1 VSADHVDLLVVGAGP
16 AGIAAAVSA
25 AELGVRVVLVDQGL
39 MPGGQIWRR
48 RAGASAPRAARSWLE
63 RLERRSVRVVGGGE
77 IVDVDDGGVFVF
89 SAAGESIRCRPAATV
104 IATGARELFLPFPGW
119 TLPNVVGAGGL
130 QALLKG
136 GLEVRGRRVVLA
148 GSGPLLLPVAATAAR
163 AGARLAIVA
172 EQTPADSLRAFT
184 HSLWRSPLRLAA
196 AGALR
201 AGFLATRYAAGTW
214 VVRADGD
221 DRVREA
227 TLTDGSRSWRE
238 SCDYLAVGY
247 GLVPNT
253 ELARLLGAA
262 TGAGGILVDAR
273 QATTAPAVFAAGE
286 CTGIGGAPLSI
297 AEGIIAGTA
306 AAGAAELPRSAVA
319 SRARERGFAARLAS
333 AFALRDEVYRLADAD
348 TVVCRC
354 EDVRS
359 AELGGVHDLREARL
373 HGRAGMGAC
382 QGRVCGA
389 ALAAT
394 RGWSEG
400 AVRPPLF
407 PIPVSALIARA
418 D

>member
-1 VSADHVDLLVVGAGP
+1 VDLLVVGAGP

-25 AELGVRVVLVDQGL
+25 AELGARVVLVDQGTAA
-39 MPGGQIWRR
+39 GGQIWRR
-48 RAGASAPRAARSWLE
+48 RAGEAAPRAARSWLE
-63 RLERRSVRVVGGGE
+63 RLERSSVRVASGGE
-77 IVDVDDGGVFVF
+77 IVDVDDGGGFVL
-89 SAAGESIRCRPAATV
+89 SAPAELITVRPAATV

-136 GLEVRGRRVVLA
+136 GLDVRGRRVVLA
-148 GSGPLLLPVAATAAR
+148 GSGPLLLPVAATVTR

-172 EQTPADSLRAFT
+172 EQAPASALGAFT
-184 HSLWRSPLRLAA
+184 RSLWRSPRRLVA
-196 AGALR
+196 AGVLR
-201 AGFLATRYAAGTW
+201 AGFLGTRYAAGTW

-221 DRVREA
+221 DRVREV
-227 TLTDGSRSWRE
+227 TFTDGSRSWRE
-238 SCDYLAVGY
+238 ACDYLAVGY

-262 TGAGGILVDAR
+262 TGASGILVDDR
-273 QATTAPAVFAAGE
+273 QATTAPGVFAAGE
-286 CTGIGGAPLSI
+286 CAGIGGAPLAI

-306 AAGAAELPRSAVA
+306 AAGVAELPRSAVA
-319 SRARERGFAARLAS
+319 ARARERRFAARLAS
-333 AFALRDEVYRLADAD
+333 AFALRDEVYRLADD
-348 TVVCRC
+348 ETVVCRC
-354 EDVRS
+354 EDVR
-359 AELGGVHDLREARL
+359 AGELGGVHDPREARL
-373 HGRAGMGAC
+373 HARAGMGAC

-389 ALAAT
+389 ALAAA